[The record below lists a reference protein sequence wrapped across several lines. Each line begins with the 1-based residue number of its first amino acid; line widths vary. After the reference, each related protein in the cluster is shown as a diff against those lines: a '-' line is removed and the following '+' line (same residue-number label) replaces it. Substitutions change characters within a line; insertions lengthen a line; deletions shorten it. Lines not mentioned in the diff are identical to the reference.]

1 MLRRQ
6 RHRPRCLDCR
16 VIRLTRRSAAVPAG
30 LAGAL
35 LSDPQEDFV
44 TTEQTLLA
52 LIAVVGLLAAIMA
65 GAVAYIRPQ
74 FGPALMVAA
83 TIGIGVVMFLRPA

>member
-1 MLRRQ
+1 M
-6 RHRPRCLDCR
+6 
-16 VIRLTRRSAAVPAG
+16 
-30 LAGAL
+30 
-35 LSDPQEDFV
+35 